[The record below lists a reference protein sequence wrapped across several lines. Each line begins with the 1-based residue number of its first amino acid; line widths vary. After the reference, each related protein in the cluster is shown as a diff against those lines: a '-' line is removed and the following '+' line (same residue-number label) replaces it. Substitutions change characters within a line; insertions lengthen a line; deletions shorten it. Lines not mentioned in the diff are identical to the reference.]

1 MIIMC
6 ASAIFV
12 LFVVGV
18 ALAID
23 MLDSTRT

>member
-1 MIIMC
+1 MTMLC

>member
-1 MIIMC
+1 MEIMC

-18 ALAID
+18 TLAID